1 MNKTVMALAVAG
13 ALAAPAAALAQ
24 VQIGGSIHV
33 QMFSHDPGNQSSE
46 KKTDIF
52 ETTEPN
58 IVISGEEKLAGGLS
72 AFFTCESSFDV
83 GGSAID
89 GFCGRNSGV
98 GFKSGGIGSIFF
110 GNWDTPHKIAV
121 SPMRGW
127 FGLNNV
133 FARATILWN
142 TAPSNVGNG
151 FNTLD
156 GGVQSTANASGF
168 SRRQRETLNWHGPN
182 WGGFSLQAQVSGGN
196 DGTNL
201 SSASPLSPRMT
212 SLGARFGT
220 GPLLITAG
228 YEKHKDFNPTGLAT
242 AAYLGGNDD
251 SWVIGAA
258 YTFFGALKVSG
269 VYTENNYEIGNAAA
283 ATLKAK
289 GYALWLDWT
298 IAGPHSIKAQ
308 YVVQDDP
315 TGTAGANV
323 NTYTVG
329 TDRGATVSTLV
340 YSYAFSKR
348 TSLYGAYNQLK
359 NDANTNA
366 FGLGQT
372 STTVGGTQKAFG
384 IGMRHSF

>member
-1 MNKTVMALAVAG
+1 MALAVAG

-110 GNWDTPHKIAV
+110 GNWDTPHKMAV
-121 SPMRGW
+121 SPHRGW

-142 TAPSNVGNG
+142 GAPSNVGNG
-151 FNTLD
+151 
-156 GGVQSTANASGF
+156 VTAGSDPFGF
-168 SRRQRETLNWHGPN
+168 SRRQKETLNWHGPS
-182 WGGFSLQAQVSGGN
+182 WGGFSLNAQMSGAN

-201 SSASPLSPRMT
+201 ADSSPLDPRLI
-212 SLGARFGT
+212 SLGARFAT
-220 GPLLITAG
+220 GPLLITLG
-228 YEKHKDFNPTGLAT
+228 YEQHTDFNPT
-242 AAYLGGNDD
+242 
-251 SWVIGAA
+251 SSAA
-258 YTFFGALKVSG
+258 YTGGTDDSFVIGVGYTFAGRVKVNA
-269 VYTENNYEIGNAAA
+269 VYTKNTYEVGTAAGGNLDADGMAF
-283 ATLKAK
+283 
-289 GYALWLDWT
+289 WVDWT
-298 IAGPHSIKAQ
+298 IAGPHSVKAQ
-308 YVVQDDP
+308 YVLQNDP
-315 TGTAGANV
+315 KGTAGTTIGA
-323 NTYTVG
+323 YSVG
-329 TDRGATVSTLV
+329 TGAVGSPTGDRGAEVMTLV
-340 YSYAFSKR
+340 YAYNFSKR
-348 TSLYGAYNQLK
+348 TQLYAAYNQVK
-359 NDANTNA
+359 NDTNTNA
-366 FGLGQT
+366 FTLGQT
-372 STTVGGTQKAFG
+372 GTTVGGKQTA
-384 IGMRHSF
+384 IGMGMRYSF